1 MKKTISINI
10 SGVIFHIEEDGY
22 DKLRNYL
29 TSVQQYFSTYEDSQE
44 IVTDIENRIAEKLL
58 GKLKSAG
65 KQVVSLDD
73 VNELVAAMGTVSD
86 FEAIEEEEILVT
98 TGGRNSARQRATG
111 VGSGAGE
118 TGPGQQIPPGPQP
131 TGSGS
136 SSNYASQNPGAGT
149 YQEPRR
155 PVRDLRRK
163 TLGGVAAGLA
173 HYFNID
179 VVWVRLL
186 FVALVVG
193 LPALVGASDSDG
205 ENFFG
210 GLSGFTVLAY
220 IAMWIA
226 LPGATGIEEDKT
238 IKKFYRN
245 PDDKVLGGVASGIA
259 AYFGIDIGVVRLLF
273 VLGIVFFGVGFLL
286 YIVLWTISPAA
297 NTLTEKMEMQGR
309 PITLSNIESSIKQNL
324 NINESSTNE
333 STVTRILLFPFRA
346 IATIIG
352 GLGSALGPLLNG
364 VVAVIR
370 VFVGII
376 MLVLAFAGMLVCLT
390 LLGAGLGL
398 WSSTSFGPGGFPV
411 DLFRPDITAPMVMSA
426 FTLGILP
433 AFGLAVLG
441 IMLITNRTLISGR
454 TAVTLVIVW
463 FVALPL
469 FFATAG
475 PLLRSFQRRGTVEE
489 TKVLTVTGGTPT
501 FALNDID
508 DEYDNWGTRPSIDL
522 KGHDGSMITLVQ
534 RFRAQ
539 GRTRA
544 DAQKNAKMLRYN
556 YVIRDSVVRFDD
568 AVQMRGRFRA
578 QDLDMDLLIP
588 YDKPFRMTPE
598 FARYVRNRFG
608 EKEIDRMRA
617 SLWMFTRT
625 PDSNED
631 ELVCI
636 NFPREKDRESDDEDR
651 DVTTINDE
659 VQNAITS
666 ELGDD
671 FDDIGSNTRQFTVS
685 DFSKVDVSG
694 AFVVRFRKG
703 DKFNV
708 VADGR
713 EDDLDDVKVNVRG
726 NKLNVSMGV
735 NGLFKWNDR
744 KRVGLTITMPRIEE
758 LELSGASKANL
769 TGFGA
774 QDDLKIDLSG
784 ACRTVF
790 DGDVKNLDVDLS
802 GASNLLMR
810 GRASRLDA
818 DLSGACKIEATSM
831 QIDRAKVDANG
842 ASRATLGRVGK
853 LDANTSGASKVTRQ

>member
-22 DKLRNYL
+22 DKLRQYL

-58 GKLKSAG
+58 AKLKAAG
-65 KQVVSLDD
+65 KQAVSLDD

-86 FEAIEEEEILVT
+86 FEAIEDEEVLVT
-98 TGGRNSARQRATG
+98 AGGRNSAQPGLAGPRPTG
-111 VGSGAGE
+111 S
-118 TGPGQQIPPGPQP
+118 QNPGPQP
-131 TGSGS
+131 AGS
-136 SSNYASQNPGAGT
+136 SSGYAGQNPGAGA
-149 YQEPRR
+149 YQQPRR
-155 PVRDLRRK
+155 LVRDLNRK

-179 VVWVRLL
+179 VVWVRLI

-193 LPALVGASDSDG
+193 LPALVGASNGDG
-205 ENFFG
+205 DFTG
-210 GLSGFTVLAY
+210 GLSGFTVIVY

-226 LPGATGIEEDKT
+226 LPGVAGIEEDKT
-238 IKKFYRN
+238 VKKFYRN

-286 YIVLWTISPAA
+286 YVVLWIISPAA

-324 NINESSTNE
+324 NIHESPHNE
-333 STVTRILLFPFRA
+333 STLTRILLFPFRA

-352 GLGSALGPLLNG
+352 GLGSALGPLMNG
-364 VVAVIR
+364 VVSIVR
-370 VFVGII
+370 VFAGII
-376 MLVLAFAGMLVCLT
+376 MLVLAFAGMIVCLT

-411 DLFRPDITAPMVMSA
+411 DLFRADITAPMVVSA
-426 FTLGILP
+426 FALGILP

-441 IMLITNRTLISGR
+441 IMLISNRTVISGR
-454 TAVTLVIVW
+454 TAITLVVVW

-469 FFATAG
+469 FFTTAG
-475 PLLRSFQRRGTVEE
+475 PLLRSFQRSGTVEE
-489 TKVLTVTGGTPT
+489 TKVLNVAGSTPT
-501 FALNDID
+501 FAINDID
-508 DEYDNWGTRPSIDL
+508 DEYDNWGTRPSIEL
-522 KGHDGSMITLVQ
+522 KGYDGTTVNLVQ
-534 RFRAQ
+534 TFRAQ
-539 GRTRA
+539 GSTRA
-544 DAQKNAKMLRYN
+544 NAQKNARMLRYN
-556 YVIRDSVVRFDD
+556 FAVRDSVVRFDD

-578 QDLDMDLLIP
+578 QDLDMDLMIP
-588 YDKPFRMTPE
+588 YGKPFRMTSE

-608 EKEIDRMRA
+608 EKEIDRMKA
-617 SLWMFTRT
+617 SIWQFSRN
-625 PDSNED
+625 DSGED

-636 NFPREKDRESDDEDR
+636 NFPREKDRDADSEDR
-651 DVTTINDE
+651 DVTDINDE

-671 FDDIGSNTRQFTVS
+671 FDDIGSNTRQFSVS
-685 DFSKVDVSG
+685 DFSKVDVGG

-703 DKFNV
+703 DTFKV

-713 EDDLDDVKVNVRG
+713 DEDLRDVEVKVRG
-726 NKLNVSMGV
+726 NKLDVSMDRK
-735 NGLFKWNDR
+735 GLFDWSNHE
-744 KRVGLTITMPRIEE
+744 RVGLTITMPAIVE

-769 TGFGA
+769 TGFGP
-774 QDDLKIDLSG
+774 QNSLKIDLSG
-784 ACRTVF
+784 ACRTLF
-790 DGDVKNLDVDLS
+790 DGDVKNLYTDLS
-802 GASNLLMR
+802 GASNLVMR
-810 GRASRLDA
+810 GRASRLEA

-831 QIDRAKVDANG
+831 QIDRAKVNASG
-842 ASRATLGRVGK
+842 ASRATLGQVGK
-853 LDANTSGASKVTRQ
+853 LESNTSGASKVTRE

>member
-29 TSVQQYFSTYEDSQE
+29 TSIQQYFSTYEDSQE

-58 GKLKSAG
+58 AKLKAAG

-98 TGGRNSARQRATG
+98 NGGRNSA
-111 VGSGAGE
+111 GARSA
-118 TGPGQQIPPGPQP
+118 GPGSAPTGAPGPQP
-131 TGSGS
+131 TGAGASSG
-136 SSNYASQNPGAGT
+136 YTRPNPGAGT
-149 YQEPRR
+149 YGQPRR
-155 PVRDLRRK
+155 LVRDLNRK
-163 TLGGVAAGLA
+163 TLGGVAAGMA

-193 LPALVGASDSDG
+193 LPALVGASNGNGD
-205 ENFFG
+205 FTG
-210 GLSGFTVLAY
+210 GLSGFTVIVY

-226 LPGATGIEEDKT
+226 LPGMSGIEEDKT

-286 YIVLWTISPAA
+286 YIVLWMISPAA

-324 NINESSTNE
+324 NINESPNDE
-333 STVTRILLFPFRA
+333 STLTRILLFPFRA

-352 GLGSALGPLLNG
+352 GLGSALGPLMNG
-364 VVAVIR
+364 VVSIIR
-370 VFVGII
+370 VFAGIM
-376 MLVLAFAGMLVCLT
+376 MLVLAFAGMIICLT

-411 DLFRPDITAPMVMSA
+411 DMVRADITAPMVVSA
-426 FTLGILP
+426 FALGILP

-441 IMLITNRTLISGR
+441 IMLISNRTLISGR
-454 TAVTLVIVW
+454 AAITLVVVW

-469 FFATAG
+469 FLTTAG
-475 PLLRSFQRRGTVEE
+475 PLMRSFQRSGTVEE
-489 TKVLTVTGGTPT
+489 TKVLNVTGGTPT

-522 KGHDGSMITLVQ
+522 KGYDGNTVSLLQ
-534 RFRAQ
+534 KFRAQ

-544 DAQKNAKMLRYN
+544 DAQKNARMLRYN
-556 YVIRDSVVRFDD
+556 YTVRDSVVRFDD

-578 QDLDMDLLIP
+578 QDLDMEVLIP

-598 FARYVRNRFG
+598 FARYIRNRFG

-625 PDSNED
+625 PDSNND

-636 NFPREKDRESDDEDR
+636 NFPREKDRDGNSDDR
-651 DVTTINDE
+651 DVTDINDE

-671 FDDIGSNTRQFTVS
+671 FDDIGSNTRQFSAS

-703 DKFNV
+703 DTFKV

-713 EDDLDDVKVNVRG
+713 EEDMSDIDVR
-726 NKLNVSMGV
+726 V
-735 NGLFKWNDR
+735 NGKTLEVEIDRLGGLFNWDNR
-744 KRVGLTITMPRIEE
+744 ERVGLTITMPRIEE

-769 TGFGA
+769 IGFGP
-774 QDDLKIDLSG
+774 QNDLKIDLSG

-790 DGDVKNLDVDLS
+790 DGDVKNLDVKLS
-802 GASNLLMR
+802 GASNLVMR
-810 GRASRLDA
+810 GRASQLEA
-818 DLSGACKIEATSM
+818 DLTGACKIEATGM
-831 QIDRAKVDANG
+831 QIDKANVSASG
-842 ASRATLGRVGK
+842 ASRANLGQVTK
-853 LDANTSGASKVTRQ
+853 LESNTSGASKVTRQ